1 MGEAYELASELAM
14 IAEAEGRSIVLI
26 CRRDGTFQM
35 TYADPAE
42 KEEDHNAEGTDIAVN
57 RYHTH

>member
-14 IAEAEGRSIVLI
+14 IAEAEGKSIVLI

-35 TYADPAE
+35 TYADPV
-42 KEEDHNAEGTDIAVN
+42 KEEDHNAEGTDEVA
-57 RYHTH
+57 